1 MDCNAVLRAHV
12 LKHPAQP
19 VVGDG
24 GDQVGHDAQLGA
36 TECRG
41 HRITSERDRIR
52 RRDMFFIPGRHMI
65 GDKSYVDISLS
76 DEECLHK
83 NVRRKTDVA
92 IVVTA
97 IGRSVW
103 GYISIGPISISVEL
117 FASLPPVSLEIR
129 MGRDYD

>member
-1 MDCNAVLRAHV
+1 
-12 LKHPAQP
+12 
-19 VVGDG
+19 
-24 GDQVGHDAQLGA
+24 
-36 TECRG
+36 
-41 HRITSERDRIR
+41 
-52 RRDMFFIPGRHMI
+52 MI
-65 GDKSYVDISLS
+65 GDKSYVDIGLS

-103 GYISIGPISISVEL
+103 GYISIGPVSISVEL

-129 MGRDYD
+129 MGRDYDLVTAPV